1 MTVTASNDVVT
12 DTIKANDEAE
22 KRRTPEDL
30 YVNLTIRRVKR
41 SVADQI
47 VNAAA
52 KLNGRVE
59 ISMDTAG
66 AQVFRNPNG

>member
-1 MTVTASNDVVT
+1 MNDTADVV
-12 DTIKANDEAE
+12 DGIKSCDEAE